1 MARPVLRSLERFPTK
16 TKLLY
21 DTRIKALRRSFRKD
35 GHANDAYF
43 VFDYIFR
50 EIFGNEGYY
59 IRYTDDFVGDT
70 ADFCYVNESF
80 VIDVIKKCIELDL
93 FDKRQFEQNEILT
106 SRAIQNKYQ
115 DIFEAMKRMAE
126 MDSRFCVLDGGVYSE
141 ETPVFAEGTPDF
153 LEETPENREQ
163 QNEEYPGQLIGW
175 FFFLV

>member
-1 MARPVLRSLERFPTK
+1 MLTNMDTWTAIRRALFVEKISQREACHRFRLYHSKDRPESLSRYLRTHHVRSGKNHSLYSLYRVLSCRRP
-16 TKLLY
+16 
-21 DTRIKALRRSFRKD
+21 KALRRSFRKD

-93 FDKRQFEQNEILT
+93 FDKGSL
-106 SRAIQNKYQ
+106 SRTK
-115 DIFEAMKRMAE
+115 F
-126 MDSRFCVLDGGVYSE
+126 
-141 ETPVFAEGTPDF
+141 
-153 LEETPENREQ
+153 
-163 QNEEYPGQLIGW
+163 
-175 FFFLV
+175 